1 MTSMTTGQSF
11 WLDRLRCNRKRFVQS
26 LGWAWLGVSGWVQ
39 AQDAHSA
46 ADHRSLPAAQS
57 LRDEL
62 ARALAQNSPLVVMAS
77 LEGCPHCR
85 LARQSHLVPMWRD
98 GLPIVQ
104 IDFRSDRP
112 VLDFQGQR
120 RTHDELIRVWRL
132 TIAPTLLFFGSGG
145 REVAERMEGGYLP
158 DFYRAYLEQ
167 RLEVSRAKL

>member
-1 MTSMTTGQSF
+1 MAMATPSCPPA
-11 WLDRLRCNRKRFVQS
+11 LRWSRKRFLQGTGLALAGLS
-26 LGWAWLGVSGWVQ
+26 GWALAQSG
-39 AQDAHSA
+39 HGS

-57 LRDEL
+57 LPDEL
-62 ARALAQNSPLVVMAS
+62 ARALAQKSPLVVMAS

-85 LARQSHLVPMWRD
+85 LARQSHLVPMWRA

-120 RTHDELIRVWRL
+120 RTHDELIRAWRL
-132 TIAPTLLFFGSGG
+132 TIAPTLLFFGPGG
-145 REVAERMEGGYLP
+145 QEVAERMEGGYLP

-167 RLEVSRAKL
+167 RLELSRARL

>member
-1 MTSMTTGQSF
+1 MAMDAPPWPAPSRWS
-11 WLDRLRCNRKRFVQS
+11 RKRFLQGTGLALAGLS
-26 LGWAWLGVSGWVQ
+26 GWALAQSG
-39 AQDAHSA
+39 HSS

-57 LRDEL
+57 LPDEL
-62 ARALAQNSPLVVMAS
+62 ARALAQKSPLVVMAS

-85 LARQSHLVPMWRD
+85 LARQSHLVPMWRA

-120 RTHDELIRVWRL
+120 RTHDELIRAWRL
-132 TIAPTLLFFGSGG
+132 TIAPTLLFFGPGG

-167 RLEVSRAKL
+167 RLELSRARL